1 MKGKLPYSFVAIL
14 MCTAIL
20 LSACGPAA
28 TPSPE
33 ATAVPTAVPTATP
46 TAVPT
51 AAPTAVPTEVGPCLI
66 IGALYVGSVK
76 DAGYNQA
83 MHDSLME
90 VKNNIP
96 CVKILEAENVY
107 EGPAAETTME
117 TMIKEDA
124 KLIFATSFGHQEF
137 AMNVAQKHPDVVF
150 EHAGGWMMADNFAN
164 FYAEVPD
171 TWYLL
176 GVAAGKM
183 TNSNKLGFVAAMP
196 LGWTLTFINAFELG
210 AQSVNPDAE
219 TIVTFTGSWSDRA
232 KEAAAT
238 DALINQGVDVITMHV
253 DAPGTVIQT
262 AEARG
267 VYSIGFQ
274 SLAAQQFAPEYWIT
288 GTGFTFGGLMTEI
301 AQSVIDGTWTPQFI
315 RCSMGEGCM
324 ALAPFGP
331 KVPDDVKTKV
341 DEVLADLD
349 TGKLVVFAGPIVDQ
363 DGTVRVAEGQTLSDE
378 EMGNVDWFVK
388 GVIGQ
393 PK

>member
-1 MKGKLPYSFVAIL
+1 MRGSLLYSIL
-14 MCTAIL
+14 ASMMCIAVL
-20 LSACGPAA
+20 LSACGLAPTPAPEAIA
-28 TPSPE
+28 TP
-33 ATAVPTAVPTATP
+33 VPP
-46 TAVPT
+46 PT
-51 AAPTAVPTEVGPCLI
+51 AAPTQVPTEAAPCLV
-66 IGALYVGSVK
+66 IGALYVGSVN

-90 VKNNIP
+90 VKKNIP

-117 TMIKEDA
+117 TMIQQGA
-124 KLIFATSFGHQEF
+124 KLIFPTSFGHQEP
-137 AMNVAQKHPDVVF
+137 AMNVANKHKDVVF

-164 FYAEVPD
+164 FYSQVPD
-171 TWYLL
+171 TWYVL
-176 GVAAGKM
+176 GVAAGLM
-183 TNSNKLGFVAAMP
+183 TKSNKIGFVAAMP

-210 AQSVNPDAE
+210 AQSVNPKAE
-219 TIVTFTGSWSDRA
+219 TTVTFTGSWSDRA

-288 GTGFTFGGLMTEI
+288 GTGFTFGPLMTQI
-301 AQSVIDGTWTPQFI
+301 TQSVIDKTWKPQFI
-315 RCSMGEGCM
+315 RCSLSEGCM

-331 KVPDDVKTKV
+331 KVPDDVKNNV
-341 DEVLADLD
+341 NQALADLD
-349 TGKLVVFAGPIVDQ
+349 AGKVVVFQGPILDQ

-378 EMGNVDWFVK
+378 DMGNVDWFVK

>member
-1 MKGKLPYSFVAIL
+1 MKGKLLYSILAIP

-28 TPSPE
+28 TPTPG
-33 ATAVPTAVPTATP
+33 ATAV
-46 TAVPT
+46 
-51 AAPTAVPTEVGPCLI
+51 PTAVPTEVGPCLI
-66 IGALYVGSVK
+66 IGALYIGSVN

-90 VKNNIP
+90 VKKNIP

-117 TMIKEDA
+117 TMIQEGD
-124 KLIFATSFGHQEF
+124 KLIFPTSFGHQEP
-137 AMNVAQKHPDVVF
+137 AMNVAKKHPDVIF

-164 FYAEVPD
+164 FYAKVPD
-171 TWYLL
+171 SWYLL

-183 TNSNKLGFVAAMP
+183 TKSNKLGFVAAMP

-288 GTGFTFGGLMTEI
+288 GTGFTFGGVMTWM
-301 AQSVIDGTWTPQFI
+301 AQSVIDGTWEPQFI
-315 RCSMGEGCM
+315 RCSIGDGCM

-331 KVPDDVKTKV
+331 KVPDDVKAKV
-341 DEVLADLD
+341 NQLLADLNA
-349 TGKLVVFAGPIVDQ
+349 GKLVVFAGPIVDQ
-363 DGTVRVAEGQTLSDE
+363 NGTVRVAEGQTLSDE

>member
-33 ATAVPTAVPTATP
+33 A
-46 TAVPT
+46 T